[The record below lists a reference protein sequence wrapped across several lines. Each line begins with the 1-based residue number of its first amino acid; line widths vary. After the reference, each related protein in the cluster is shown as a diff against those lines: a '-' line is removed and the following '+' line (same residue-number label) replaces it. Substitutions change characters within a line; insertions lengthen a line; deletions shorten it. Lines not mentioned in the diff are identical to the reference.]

1 MNKRIAKK
9 VNKNP
14 ERYNDRQVNKAKAK
28 KYNKGETNDG

>member
-14 ERYNDRQVNKAKAK
+14 EKYNNSQVKKAKAK
-28 KYNKGETNDG
+28 KYNKGGN